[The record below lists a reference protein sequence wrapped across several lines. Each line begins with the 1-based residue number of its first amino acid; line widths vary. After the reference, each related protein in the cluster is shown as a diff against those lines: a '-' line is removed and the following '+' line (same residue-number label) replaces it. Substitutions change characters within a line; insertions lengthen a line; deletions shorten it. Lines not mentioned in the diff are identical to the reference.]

1 LLGRISP
8 NGGRKKYINKMY
20 TDNMRR
26 AFHSIQAPKN
36 FVVNLIDNDS
46 FLTIKLDER
55 SFVNMTHDEKLEAVK
70 YVSML
75 KKALEMEGAIVLVT
89 REPLK

>member
-1 LLGRISP
+1 
-8 NGGRKKYINKMY
+8 MY
-20 TDNMRR
+20 TDAMRR
-26 AFHSIQAPKN
+26 AFHNIVAPKN
-36 FVVNLIDNDS
+36 FKISLIDNEH

-55 SFVNMTHDEKLEAVK
+55 SLLPLTHYEKLEAVK
-70 YVSML
+70 YISQV

>member
-1 LLGRISP
+1 
-8 NGGRKKYINKMY
+8 MY
-20 TDNMRR
+20 TDKMRR
-26 AFHSIQAPKN
+26 AFHSISAPNN
-36 FVVNLIDNDS
+36 FGVNLIDNDT

-55 SFVNMTHDEKLEAVK
+55 SFIRMNHDEKLEAVK